1 MALVKPEAIGRG
13 EDPSPRPTKIFTR
26 IWGLT
31 ARILVDACIV
41 GYGMMPE
48 FKHTVD
54 LWDDIKIEQM
64 IQYDRKLEGIVG
76 KRKDGPLR
84 VDSKL

>member
-1 MALVKPEAIGRG
+1 
-13 EDPSPRPTKIFTR
+13 
-26 IWGLT
+26 
-31 ARILVDACIV
+31 LVDACIV
-41 GYGMMPE
+41 GYGRMPE

-54 LWDDIKIEQM
+54 LWDDNKIEQM

>member
-41 GYGMMPE
+41 GYGRMPE

-54 LWDDIKIEQM
+54 LWDDNKIEQM
-64 IQYDRKLEGIVG
+64 IQYDQNLEGIVG